1 MNKSKFLKKYGTWA
15 VVTGASDGLGKQFAM
30 QLAEIG
36 FNLVLVARRK
46 NLLDDLSER
55 LNATYKVDCIS
66 IDLDLSAN
74 DAVASLYEK
83 TSHLGI
89 GLIVAAAGFGTS
101 ANLIEADIKLEKQ
114 LIDLNC
120 RCLMEMSHVYGKKF
134 TAQKKGGMILISS
147 LLGFHGAFGTANY
160 AASKA
165 YVQALGEGLYF
176 ELRKHNVDVLT
187 VAPGPINTGFAEA
200 AGMNFMLALKPEEVA
215 KESLAS
221 LGRQITLL
229 PGFLTKFLY
238 LSLFILLFRNLKV
251 MVMGMVMKTMIKKK
265 SSTPRK

>member
-15 VVTGASDGLGKQFAM
+15 VVTGANDGLGKQFAM

-83 TSHLGI
+83 TSHLDI

-101 ANLIEADIKLEKQ
+101 ANLIEADIKVEKQ

-134 TAQKKGGMILISS
+134 TVQKKGGMILISS

-265 SSTPRK
+265 S

>member
-15 VVTGASDGLGKQFAM
+15 VVTGANDGLGKQFAM

-83 TSHLGI
+83 TSHLDI

-101 ANLIEADIKLEKQ
+101 ANLIEADIKVEKQ

-251 MVMGMVMKTMIKKK
+251 MVMGLVMKTKIKKK
-265 SSTPRK
+265 S

>member
-1 MNKSKFLKKYGTWA
+1 MNKSTFLKKYGSW
-15 VVTGASDGLGKQFAM
+15 VIVTGATDGLGKQFAM

-36 FNLVLVARRK
+36 FNLVIVARRK
-46 NLLDDLSER
+46 NLLDDLSNKLR
-55 LNATYKVDCIS
+55 STYKIECIS
-66 IDLDLSAN
+66 IDLDLSSN
-74 DAVASLYEK
+74 DAVSALYEK
-83 TSHLGI
+83 TNHFDI

-101 ANLIEADIKLEKQ
+101 TNLIEADIKVEKQ

-134 TAQKKGGMILISS
+134 SAQKKGGMILISS

-165 YVQALGEGLYF
+165 YVQALGEALYF

-187 VAPGPINTGFAEA
+187 VAPGPINTGFAAA
-200 AGMNFMLALKPEEVA
+200 AGMEFSMALKPEDVA
-215 KESLAS
+215 KQSIESL
-221 LGRQITLL
+221 GKKITLL

-238 LSLFILLFRNLKV
+238 LSLSMLVFRNLKV
-251 MVMGMVMKTMIKKK
+251 MVMGMVMKTMIKKHG
-265 SSTPRK
+265 

>member
-15 VVTGASDGLGKQFAM
+15 VVTGANDGLGKQFAM

-83 TSHLGI
+83 TSHLDI

-101 ANLIEADIKLEKQ
+101 TNLVEADIKLEKQ

-165 YVQALGEGLYF
+165 YVQALGEALYF
-176 ELRKHNVDVLT
+176 ELRKHKVDVLT
-187 VAPGPINTGFAEA
+187 VAPGPINTGFAA
-200 AGMNFMLALKPEEVA
+200 TAGMQFSMALKPENVA
-215 KESLAS
+215 RESLAS
-221 LGRQITLL
+221 LGKKITLL
-229 PGFLTKFLY
+229 PGFLSKFLY
-238 LSLFILLFRNLKV
+238 LSLYLLILRNLKV
-251 MVMGMVMKTMIKKK
+251 MVMGMVMKTMIKKHG
-265 SSTPRK
+265 

>member
-176 ELRKHNVDVLT
+176 ELRKYNVDVLT
-187 VAPGPINTGFAEA
+187 VAPGPINTGFAKA

>member
-1 MNKSKFLKKYGTWA
+1 
-15 VVTGASDGLGKQFAM
+15 
-30 QLAEIG
+30 
-36 FNLVLVARRK
+36 
-46 NLLDDLSER
+46 
-55 LNATYKVDCIS
+55 
-66 IDLDLSAN
+66 
-74 DAVASLYEK
+74 
-83 TSHLGI
+83 
-89 GLIVAAAGFGTS
+89 
-101 ANLIEADIKLEKQ
+101 
-114 LIDLNC
+114 
-120 RCLMEMSHVYGKKF
+120 MEMSHVYGKKF

-215 KESLAS
+215 KDSLAS

-251 MVMGMVMKTMIKKK
+251 MVMGLVMKTMIKKK
-265 SSTPRK
+265 S

>member
-15 VVTGASDGLGKQFAM
+15 VVTGANDGLGKQFAM

-83 TSHLGI
+83 TSHLDI
-89 GLIVAAAGFGTS
+89 GMIITAAGFGTS
-101 ANLIEADIKLEKQ
+101 TNLIEADIKVEKQ

-120 RCLMEMSHVYGKKF
+120 RCLMEMSHIFGKKF
-134 TAQKKGGMILISS
+134 SAQKKGGMILISS

-251 MVMGMVMKTMIKKK
+251 MVMGLVMKTMIKKK
-265 SSTPRK
+265 S